1 MIGVDNHTYT
11 GIPKIINHFIGLLFP
26 IKNHE
31 VKRYIVMV
39 KVRGEGK
46 IKWDIEDN
54 HGKVH
59 SIIIRKVS
67 YVPKAS
73 SVYYLHI
80 SGIKKSPLNTPS

>member
-39 KVRGEGK
+39 KIRGEGK

-54 HGKVH
+54 NGKVN
-59 SIIIRKVS
+59 SIII
-67 YVPKAS
+67 
-73 SVYYLHI
+73 
-80 SGIKKSPLNTPS
+80 